1 VVDTDKEEVG
11 RKIAAA
17 AQRPVEVGD
26 VEVVAEVVEDDT
38 VEEAPVKRVP
48 TLSLPEWKR
57 AVKGLAKAG
66 FDVDSK
72 SSFDAVRVALVEFQ
86 NGVGIV
92 GMDSG
97 VPTEGTLELLEA

>member
-1 VVDTDKEEVG
+1 MVDTDKYEVG

-17 AQRPVEVGD
+17 ALKPVEAGD
-26 VEVVAEVVEDDT
+26 IEVVAEVVEDDT

-57 AVKGLAKAG
+57 ALKGLAKAG
-66 FDVDSK
+66 FDVDGK
-72 SSFDAVRVALVEFQ
+72 SDYFTVKAALVEFQ
-86 NGVGIV
+86 IGVGIV
-92 GMDSG
+92 GMDLG